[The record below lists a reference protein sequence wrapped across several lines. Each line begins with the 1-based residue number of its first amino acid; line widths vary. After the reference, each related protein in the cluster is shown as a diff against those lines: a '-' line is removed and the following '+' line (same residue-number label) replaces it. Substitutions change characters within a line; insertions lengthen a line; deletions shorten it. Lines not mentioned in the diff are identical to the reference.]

1 MQCPTPKDIEK
12 VLADLELRTLRHQ
25 VGSHSVDYRVPGKG
39 KEVLSYVPVRIGLNG
54 FDCMVTEGR
63 GNSIRTV
70 QLDEAIRA
78 HSEALATIL
87 DRIYEKSISTLF
99 KGNATKIKQFSED
112 LHDLREQ
119 RDGNMIIKVIA
130 GADDKQTKMRI
141 RFVSATHSKVD

>member
-1 MQCPTPKDIEK
+1 MKKLFLLVQCPTPKDIEK
-12 VLADLELRTLRHQ
+12 AFADLELRTLRHR
-25 VGSHSVDYRVPGKG
+25 VGSRSVDYRVPRKG

-87 DRIYEKSISTLF
+87 DRIHEKSISKSLRGMRPRSSSSAKTF
-99 KGNATKIKQFSED
+99 TTYASSARAT
-112 LHDLREQ
+112 
-119 RDGNMIIKVIA
+119 
-130 GADDKQTKMRI
+130 
-141 RFVSATHSKVD
+141 